1 MVRIDESFLVHLALI
16 SFTVFPEKIGA
27 SIGMARKLQYFA
39 LGAKKKLLIQI
50 RALKAEGRKE
60 EPSLVQRVN
69 IALHPPPVH
78 GGYWLN
84 HC

>member
-39 LGAKKKLLIQI
+39 LGAKKSFLSKSGPLRQ
-50 RALKAEGRKE
+50 REGRKN
-60 EPSLVQRVN
+60 PHWCKGLT
-69 IALHPPPVH
+69 
-78 GGYWLN
+78 
-84 HC
+84 

>member
-39 LGAKKKLLIQI
+39 LGAKKKASYPNQ
-50 RALKAEGRKE
+50 G
-60 EPSLVQRVN
+60 P
-69 IALHPPPVH
+69 
-78 GGYWLN
+78 
-84 HC
+84 